1 MIDHEFFISA
11 FMNPKQEKIVQFA
24 MVDPNYTSGR
34 PRLIFDGE
42 SEVSGKAYPYLSSY
56 TPQPNDRVM
65 VVKGVVIGKIV

>member
-24 MVDPNYTSGR
+24 RVDPNYTSGR

-42 SEVSGKAYPYLSSY
+42 NTVSGKAYPYLSSY
-56 TPQPNDRVM
+56 TPAANDRVM
-65 VVKGVVIGKIV
+65 VVKGVVVGKIV

>member
-1 MIDHEFFISA
+1 MIDHDFFISA

-24 MVDPNYTSGR
+24 RVDPNYTSGR

-56 TPQPNDRVM
+56 TPAANDRVM
-65 VVKGVVIGKIV
+65 VVKGVVIGRIV